1 MTRFFVPGAN
11 SYTTSE
17 EIYEQIRSQV
27 GAGRDAGL
35 SDRRVYRMAYEQDGT
50 HYEAR
55 VGEVEPRGGEMVVA
69 ILESD
74 VFVICQRNR
83 GKDGL
88 QPLLVDPDSVRYI
101 EDFD

>member
-1 MTRFFVPGAN
+1 MTQFFVPGAN

-17 EIYEQIRSQV
+17 QIYGEICSQV
-27 GAGRDAGL
+27 GTGRGADIKA
-35 SDRRVYRMAYEQDGT
+35 RRVYRLAYEQDGM

-74 VFVICQRNR
+74 VFLVCQRHR
-83 GKDGL
+83 GVEGL
-88 QPLLVDPDSVRYI
+88 QPVVVDPGSVRYL
-101 EDFD
+101 EEFD